1 MFTRENLMR
10 EIREHGVFRMN
21 YRMILQGIE
30 KMYTLKIVPFQDGEE
45 TKLLV
50 SVRAWRDRKV

>member
-1 MFTRENLMR
+1 
-10 EIREHGVFRMN
+10 MN

-50 SVRAWRDRKV
+50 SVRAWRDRKA